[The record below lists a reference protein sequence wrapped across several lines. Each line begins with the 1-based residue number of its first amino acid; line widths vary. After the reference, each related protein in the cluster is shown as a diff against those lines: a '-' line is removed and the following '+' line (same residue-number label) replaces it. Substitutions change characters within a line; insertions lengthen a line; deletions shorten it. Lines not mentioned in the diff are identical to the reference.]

1 MENSRTQN
9 TVKNSAA
16 SLLFRLSNMVVKFI
30 IRTAFI
36 YLLGKEYTGVSG
48 LFTDILTVMSLMEL
62 GLDGSMVYSLYKPL
76 AEKDEKRVCNL
87 MGFYKRAFH
96 LIGVLVLVAGAAL
109 TPFLGYIVKDV
120 PNIREDIRL
129 IFMMYVVT
137 SASSYFFV
145 YRTVLLRANQQSRVL
160 SKWSTIIGLAEC
172 AVEVALLALFRMFF
186 LYLIVHLAATVT
198 RNVIVTRLAI
208 RTFPQ
213 YFREGEGLARQ
224 EKRKLYRDLACICI
238 YNMSG
243 VVINSTDSIFISAF
257 IGTVL
262 VAIIGNFTLNISSLR
277 HLVTQI
283 VSST

>member
-120 PNIREDIRL
+120 PGGFKIEK
-129 IFMMYVVT
+129 
-137 SASSYFFV
+137 
-145 YRTVLLRANQQSRVL
+145 AN
-160 SKWSTIIGLAEC
+160 
-172 AVEVALLALFRMFF
+172 
-186 LYLIVHLAATVT
+186 
-198 RNVIVTRLAI
+198 
-208 RTFPQ
+208 
-213 YFREGEGLARQ
+213 
-224 EKRKLYRDLACICI
+224 
-238 YNMSG
+238 
-243 VVINSTDSIFISAF
+243 
-257 IGTVL
+257 
-262 VAIIGNFTLNISSLR
+262 
-277 HLVTQI
+277 
-283 VSST
+283 